1 MNLFLT
7 FIIFFLTSCSAIKY
21 PHNYFADCEKN
32 FTEFSALSE
41 CAMKEINED
50 CLGNSVCK
58 LEESRFVNIIKR
70 LQVMVNN
77 EEISENE
84 AMFRYFNLIDY
95 EESKFKLSGN
105 MHPSNFYKNSNNFY
119 IRGIP
124 SCYFSRNEFCY

>member
-1 MNLFLT
+1 
-7 FIIFFLTSCSAIKY
+7 
-21 PHNYFADCEKN
+21 
-32 FTEFSALSE
+32 
-41 CAMKEINED
+41 MKEINED

-77 EEISENE
+77 DEISENE

-124 SCYFSRNEFCY
+124 LCYFSRNEFCY

>member
-7 FIIFFLTSCSAIKY
+7 FMMIFLTSCSAIKY
-21 PHNYFADCEKN
+21 PHNYFADCEKK
-32 FTEFSALSE
+32 FTEFSALSK

-50 CLGNSVCK
+50 CQGNSICNPV
-58 LEESRFVNIIKR
+58 ESRFVNIIKR

-77 EEISENE
+77 EEITENE

-95 EESKFKLSGN
+95 EESKFKSSGN
-105 MHPSNFYKNSNNFY
+105 THLPNFYNNSNNFY

>member
-1 MNLFLT
+1 MFLFTNMNLFLT
-7 FIIFFLTSCSAIKY
+7 LMIFFLTSCSAIKY

-50 CLGNSVCK
+50 CQGNSVCK

-77 EEISENE
+77 DEISENE
-84 AMFRYFNLIDY
+84 AMFRYFNFT
-95 EESKFKLSGN
+95 SRGRFPFVCLSIL
-105 MHPSNFYKNSNNFY
+105 FVLLFQ
-119 IRGIP
+119 
-124 SCYFSRNEFCY
+124 

>member
-1 MNLFLT
+1 MNLFLILT
-7 FIIFFLTSCSAIKY
+7 IFFLTSCSAIKY
-21 PHNYFADCEKN
+21 PHNYFSDCEKKFN
-32 FTEFSALSE
+32 KFSALSE
-41 CAMKEINED
+41 CAMKEIKED
-50 CLGNSVCK
+50 CQGNSVCK
-58 LEESRFVNIIKR
+58 PEETRFVNIIKR

-105 MHPSNFYKNSNNFY
+105 MYLPNFYKNSTNFY
-119 IRGIP
+119 IRGTP

>member
-1 MNLFLT
+1 
-7 FIIFFLTSCSAIKY
+7 
-21 PHNYFADCEKN
+21 
-32 FTEFSALSE
+32 
-41 CAMKEINED
+41 MKEINED

-77 EEISENE
+77 DEISENE

-105 MHPSNFYKNSNNFY
+105 MHPSNFYKNSNNSY

>member
-21 PHNYFADCEKN
+21 PHNYFADCVKN

-77 EEISENE
+77 DEISENE